1 MITRETTI
9 EAYKYIIENGILSRR
24 KLEVFTALYDNGEK
38 TSSEILDVLM
48 KQGKF
53 YSKENPNVQSRMFEA
68 PALVRGTN
76 TNNKIPSGFKEVLS
90 RVAEA
95 HPESPVGDRYGKK
108 TIKNV
113 KTKEIVKKFY
123 DKYKKR

>member
-1 MITRETTI
+1 MPTYNFIDTDTD
-9 EAYKYIIENGILSRR
+9 
-24 KLEVFTALYDNGEK
+24 EVFEMFM
-38 TSSEILDVLM
+38 SMSEREEFL
-48 KQGKF
+48 
-53 YSKENPNVQSRMFEA
+53 KENPNVQSRMFEA

-76 TNNKIPSGFKEVLS
+76 TNNKVPSGFKEVLS
-90 RVAEA
+90 KVAEA

-113 KTKEIVKKFY
+113 KTREIVKKFY